1 MEDNNNFLQKAKQLK
16 DKKNIRLSEVGTI
29 MNIEEIE
36 HKIFKLTLNIDSNT
50 YKGIYIDGNKIEEK
64 IELKD
69 VIYIYKISLLK
80 QKRNNYL
87 YILLY
92 DYGKNEDIEEENIIK
107 NNEENNIYD
116 LNPRS
121 LIKTLESNINYK
133 SDIFIYKQENK
144 ESVLFPILTDEKFII
159 DNNSN
164 IKDFENFISKNEI
177 KNDSLMLID
186 NYILNNDKISF
197 NNFTLFNIVK
207 LDYMDEY
214 FKIKFN
220 NDYKN
225 NNIILYKLNINTHNF
240 VLLKVI
246 DIQDKYI
253 IGIDYF
259 LNMYKIS
266 KNNEKIKNINDVY
279 TILFIKYFSTTIEA
293 PFYIITLQD
302 NSKIYIFDN
311 SFCDMFLNDLTV
323 IYCNFIDYI
332 EPQKDNYFNLI
343 KFQSDTYS
351 FKILKDLE
359 YYILFEKFNFNYNF
373 YPYNIKLKNIN
384 NDEIRCYKFI
394 LYLGLLNNI
403 NCLINYSGKE
413 SYGIEYFYYNF
424 DYNIK
429 IELPEF
435 HTIKINDKEEKITKF
450 DNFNSKTRKRFI
462 LLNYNDIENVK
473 IYKDKLNIK
482 KKEDSKNQNKK
493 KIENNEISIET
504 HDLEDIISDDEK
516 IAPKI
521 QNYTSLLFI
530 YYYENKNKKNLLGIY
545 DINDIKDIP
554 PETKIYKP
562 KEEYRI
568 FYDFYYMM
576 TEKKISTE
584 RKNEYLQSLEKYTN
598 ISEIKELVTECD
610 KDFSNIKYEDYLI
623 YINLCLFYYYNKI
636 NSKEKLISDFQ
647 SKFNI
652 LIDIKTNLNNRIR
665 ILRFACREFVK
676 IYNENRTMHL
686 FFLDMLPETNSYRLA
701 INYNKKMINNLD
713 ENSKLFIPFLQ
724 LDSFILYNYLIN
736 SNSYT
741 LSLEPLI
748 ITKKHLLSSYEDFFF
763 TCRQKEKD
771 NFTTLA
777 FQCVKN
783 DITTINEHKVFPD
796 EVFDTKN
803 LNGKNYAIPI
813 IIELLHERNGHSKK
827 SKREQTPLYFY
838 KKKKIVKAS
847 KDEQENNKEKG
858 EAGCLVEYFIRYKK
872 KSLISELQ
880 YNYKLGDIIDKV
892 NLFTSKNFKDLNDE
906 IQIINNKNNSTIK
919 KFISEN
925 CLIFNQNNTI
935 DNNSNNNTKDV
946 EEESLEYY
954 EKNYLIQGKYFVYPY
969 SIPVDYTPYGE
980 EEKKFSKGRIEY
992 LEKYKDAINKGRKLH
1007 YGEDF

>member
-1 MEDNNNFLQKAKQLK
+1 
-16 DKKNIRLSEVGTI
+16 
-29 MNIEEIE
+29 
-36 HKIFKLTLNIDSNT
+36 
-50 YKGIYIDGNKIEEK
+50 
-64 IELKD
+64 
-69 VIYIYKISLLK
+69 
-80 QKRNNYL
+80 
-87 YILLY
+87 
-92 DYGKNEDIEEENIIK
+92 
-107 NNEENNIYD
+107 
-116 LNPRS
+116 
-121 LIKTLESNINYK
+121 
-133 SDIFIYKQENK
+133 
-144 ESVLFPILTDEKFII
+144 
-159 DNNSN
+159 
-164 IKDFENFISKNEI
+164 
-177 KNDSLMLID
+177 
-186 NYILNNDKISF
+186 
-197 NNFTLFNIVK
+197 
-207 LDYMDEY
+207 MDEY

-225 NNIILYKLNINTHNF
+225 NNIILYKLNTNTNNF

-259 LNMYKIS
+259 LNMYKIN

-279 TILFIKYFSTTIEA
+279 TILFIKYFSTTIES
-293 PFYIITLQD
+293 PFYIIALQD

-403 NCLINYSGKE
+403 NCLINYSGTE

-482 KKEDSKNQNKK
+482 KTKDSKNQNKK

-610 KDFSNIKYEDYLI
+610 KDFSNIKYEDYVL
-623 YINLCLFYYYNKI
+623 
-636 NSKEKLISDFQ
+636 
-647 SKFNI
+647 
-652 LIDIKTNLNNRIR
+652 
-665 ILRFACREFVK
+665 
-676 IYNENRTMHL
+676 
-686 FFLDMLPETNSYRLA
+686 
-701 INYNKKMINNLD
+701 
-713 ENSKLFIPFLQ
+713 
-724 LDSFILYNYLIN
+724 
-736 SNSYT
+736 
-741 LSLEPLI
+741 
-748 ITKKHLLSSYEDFFF
+748 
-763 TCRQKEKD
+763 
-771 NFTTLA
+771 
-777 FQCVKN
+777 
-783 DITTINEHKVFPD
+783 
-796 EVFDTKN
+796 
-803 LNGKNYAIPI
+803 
-813 IIELLHERNGHSKK
+813 
-827 SKREQTPLYFY
+827 
-838 KKKKIVKAS
+838 
-847 KDEQENNKEKG
+847 
-858 EAGCLVEYFIRYKK
+858 
-872 KSLISELQ
+872 
-880 YNYKLGDIIDKV
+880 
-892 NLFTSKNFKDLNDE
+892 
-906 IQIINNKNNSTIK
+906 
-919 KFISEN
+919 
-925 CLIFNQNNTI
+925 
-935 DNNSNNNTKDV
+935 
-946 EEESLEYY
+946 
-954 EKNYLIQGKYFVYPY
+954 
-969 SIPVDYTPYGE
+969 
-980 EEKKFSKGRIEY
+980 
-992 LEKYKDAINKGRKLH
+992 
-1007 YGEDF
+1007 

>member
-302 NSKIYIFDN
+302 NSKIYI
-311 SFCDMFLNDLTV
+311 
-323 IYCNFIDYI
+323 
-332 EPQKDNYFNLI
+332 
-343 KFQSDTYS
+343 
-351 FKILKDLE
+351 KI
-359 YYILFEKFNFNYNF
+359 
-373 YPYNIKLKNIN
+373 
-384 NDEIRCYKFI
+384 
-394 LYLGLLNNI
+394 
-403 NCLINYSGKE
+403 
-413 SYGIEYFYYNF
+413 
-424 DYNIK
+424 
-429 IELPEF
+429 
-435 HTIKINDKEEKITKF
+435 
-450 DNFNSKTRKRFI
+450 
-462 LLNYNDIENVK
+462 
-473 IYKDKLNIK
+473 
-482 KKEDSKNQNKK
+482 
-493 KIENNEISIET
+493 
-504 HDLEDIISDDEK
+504 IIS
-516 IAPKI
+516 
-521 QNYTSLLFI
+521 
-530 YYYENKNKKNLLGIY
+530 LG
-545 DINDIKDIP
+545 
-554 PETKIYKP
+554 
-562 KEEYRI
+562 
-568 FYDFYYMM
+568 
-576 TEKKISTE
+576 
-584 RKNEYLQSLEKYTN
+584 
-598 ISEIKELVTECD
+598 
-610 KDFSNIKYEDYLI
+610 
-623 YINLCLFYYYNKI
+623 
-636 NSKEKLISDFQ
+636 
-647 SKFNI
+647 
-652 LIDIKTNLNNRIR
+652 
-665 ILRFACREFVK
+665 
-676 IYNENRTMHL
+676 
-686 FFLDMLPETNSYRLA
+686 
-701 INYNKKMINNLD
+701 
-713 ENSKLFIPFLQ
+713 
-724 LDSFILYNYLIN
+724 
-736 SNSYT
+736 
-741 LSLEPLI
+741 
-748 ITKKHLLSSYEDFFF
+748 
-763 TCRQKEKD
+763 
-771 NFTTLA
+771 
-777 FQCVKN
+777 
-783 DITTINEHKVFPD
+783 
-796 EVFDTKN
+796 
-803 LNGKNYAIPI
+803 
-813 IIELLHERNGHSKK
+813 
-827 SKREQTPLYFY
+827 
-838 KKKKIVKAS
+838 
-847 KDEQENNKEKG
+847 
-858 EAGCLVEYFIRYKK
+858 
-872 KSLISELQ
+872 
-880 YNYKLGDIIDKV
+880 
-892 NLFTSKNFKDLNDE
+892 
-906 IQIINNKNNSTIK
+906 
-919 KFISEN
+919 
-925 CLIFNQNNTI
+925 
-935 DNNSNNNTKDV
+935 
-946 EEESLEYY
+946 
-954 EKNYLIQGKYFVYPY
+954 
-969 SIPVDYTPYGE
+969 
-980 EEKKFSKGRIEY
+980 
-992 LEKYKDAINKGRKLH
+992 
-1007 YGEDF
+1007 